1 MRATQQDRE
10 IAQAFAVP
18 VNRVY
23 TLAFG
28 VGAGLA
34 AVAGALIVPIQQA
47 HYLMGLDA
55 LLLSFVV
62 VILGGLGSLRGTLV
76 AALLVGL
83 SDGLISVFFSPT
95 LAKIV
100 ATLAGGPGPGGAGPR
115 PLRRGGGVRGGDRGR
130 VLALHLAVVGLLA
143 GLQLLLPPFHHG
155 MLARIMVLAAY
166 AVGYNVLLGYTG
178 LMSLGHAMFFAA
190 GMYGTGLTVHHLGF
204 GVAAG
209 FLAGAV
215 AGLAVAGLVGLLT
228 LRTTGPAFLIVTM
241 MLAQAFYLATLYWNG
256 VTGGDQ
262 GFILAGLHLELA
274 GRRLAL
280 AEPAVKYNVALAV
293 FTACLL
299 VSLGVTRSPVGRVLV
314 AVRENEE
321 RTRLLGYN
329 TYRYRLFAVLA
340 VRAPGRRRGLGVHA
354 ALLVRGLHLRR
365 HPLLDLPA
373 CSGPSWAAPGP
384 CWARWWARS

>member
-1 MRATQQDRE
+1 
-10 IAQAFAVP
+10 
-18 VNRVY
+18 
-23 TLAFG
+23 
-28 VGAGLA
+28 
-34 AVAGALIVPIQQA
+34 
-47 HYLMGLDA
+47 
-55 LLLSFVV
+55 
-62 VILGGLGSLRGTLV
+62 
-76 AALLVGL
+76 
-83 SDGLISVFFSPT
+83 
-95 LAKIV
+95 
-100 ATLAGGPGPGGAGPR
+100 
-115 PLRRGGGVRGGDRGR
+115 

-143 GLQLLLPPFHHG
+143 GLQLVLPPFHHG

-215 AGLAVAGLVGLLT
+215 AGLAAGGLVGLMT

-241 MLAQAFYLATLYWNG
+241 MLAQAFYLATLYWND

-262 GFILAGLHLELA
+262 GFILAGLHLEVA
-274 GRRLAL
+274 GLRLAL

-293 FTACLL
+293 FVACLG
-299 VSLGVTRSPVGRVLV
+299 VSLWIARSPVGRVLV

-329 TYRYRLFAVLA
+329 TSRYRLVAVLLS
-340 VRAPGRRRGLGVHA
+340 GLLAGVAGSAYTLLFSYVGSAFAGILYSIYPLLWTLLGGAGTVLGPLVGTLVMTYVVDVTSGFTTAYLLVVGA
-354 ALLVRGLHLRR
+354 ALVLMILWA
-365 HPLLDLPA
+365 PA
-373 CSGPSWAAPGP
+373 GIVGGIRARWAAWLP
-384 CWARWWARS
+384 